1 MDLTGGARPST
12 AQRGER
18 DCRPFHR
25 NLAGQARTF
34 GIPSVRPPGAEMI
47 TDFVPLFIMILLA
60 LGLALT
66 LLKLQQWLGPY
77 QPGKIKGSPYESGQD
92 PVGSARE
99 RYSIK
104 FYLVAMIFIVF
115 DVELV
120 FLYPWAV
127 SFRTFLEAG
136 GGAALASISVIGVF
150 IAILA
155 VGLLYDVKKGG
166 LDWD

>member
-1 MDLTGGARPST
+1 M
-12 AQRGER
+12 
-18 DCRPFHR
+18 
-25 NLAGQARTF
+25 
-34 GIPSVRPPGAEMI
+34 IAE
-47 TDFVPLFIMILLA
+47 FLPLFLMVLLA
-60 LGLALT
+60 LGLAMS
-66 LLKLQQWLGPY
+66 LLKVAEYFGPH
-77 QPGKIKGSPYESGQD
+77 QPNATKGSPYESGQD
-92 PVGSARE
+92 PVGSARD
-99 RYSIK
+99 RYSVK

>member
-1 MDLTGGARPST
+1 M
-12 AQRGER
+12 
-18 DCRPFHR
+18 PF
-25 NLAGQARTF
+25 RTF
-34 GIPSVRPPGAEMI
+34 FRS
-47 TDFVPLFIMILLA
+47 ILLA
-60 LGLALT
+60 LGLAMS
-66 LLKLQQWLGPY
+66 LLKIAEYFGPH
-77 QPGKIKGSPYESGQD
+77 QPNATKGSPYESGQD
-92 PVGSARE
+92 PVGSARD
-99 RYSIK
+99 RYSVK

-150 IAILA
+150 IAVLA

>member
-1 MDLTGGARPST
+1 
-12 AQRGER
+12 
-18 DCRPFHR
+18 
-25 NLAGQARTF
+25 
-34 GIPSVRPPGAEMI
+34 MI
-47 TDFVPLFIMILLA
+47 VEFLPLFLMVLLA
-60 LGLALT
+60 LGLALS
-66 LLKLQQWLGPY
+66 LLLIANKIGPS
-77 QPGKIKGSPYESGQD
+77 QPNAVKESPYESGQD
-92 PVGSARE
+92 PVGSARD
-99 RYSIK
+99 RYSVK

-136 GGAALASISVIGVF
+136 GTEALASLGFIGAFIVILV
-150 IAILA
+150 

>member
-1 MDLTGGARPST
+1 MLV
-12 AQRGER
+12 E
-18 DCRPFHR
+18 F
-25 NLAGQARTF
+25 L
-34 GIPSVRPPGAEMI
+34 
-47 TDFVPLFIMILLA
+47 PLFLMVVLA

-66 LLKLQQWLGPY
+66 LLKVAEYFGPH
-77 QPGKIKGSPYESGQD
+77 QPNAVKESPYESGQD
-92 PVGSARE
+92 PVGSARD
-99 RYSIK
+99 RYSVK

-136 GGAALASISVIGVF
+136 GGAALASLGFIGVF
-150 IAILA
+150 IFVLV
-155 VGLLYDVKKGG
+155 VGLIYDVKKGG

>member
-1 MDLTGGARPST
+1 M
-12 AQRGER
+12 
-18 DCRPFHR
+18 
-25 NLAGQARTF
+25 
-34 GIPSVRPPGAEMI
+34 IAE
-47 TDFVPLFIMILLA
+47 FLPLFLMVLLA
-60 LGLALT
+60 LGLAMS
-66 LLKLQQWLGPY
+66 LLKIAEYFGPH
-77 QPGKIKGSPYESGQD
+77 QPNATKGSPYESGQD
-92 PVGSARE
+92 PVGSARD
-99 RYSIK
+99 RYSVK
-104 FYLVAMIFIVF
+104 FSLVAMIFIVF

>member
-1 MDLTGGARPST
+1 M
-12 AQRGER
+12 
-18 DCRPFHR
+18 
-25 NLAGQARTF
+25 LAEF
-34 GIPSVRPPGAEMI
+34 L
-47 TDFVPLFIMILLA
+47 PLFLMVLLS

-66 LLKLQQWLGPY
+66 LLLVANKFGPS
-77 QPGKIKGSPYESGQD
+77 QPNAVKESPYESGQD
-92 PVGSARE
+92 PVGTARD
-99 RYSIK
+99 RYSVK

-136 GGAALASISVIGVF
+136 GGAALASLSIIGVF
-150 IAILA
+150 IFILV
-155 VGLLYDVKKGG
+155 VGLIYDVKKGG

>member
-1 MDLTGGARPST
+1 M
-12 AQRGER
+12 
-18 DCRPFHR
+18 
-25 NLAGQARTF
+25 
-34 GIPSVRPPGAEMI
+34 IAE
-47 TDFVPLFIMILLA
+47 FLPLFLMILLA

-66 LLKLQQWLGPY
+66 LLLVANKIGPS
-77 QPGKIKGSPYESGQD
+77 QPNAVKESPYESGQD
-92 PVGSARE
+92 PIGTARD

-115 DVELV
+115 DVELM

-136 GGAALASISVIGVF
+136 GGAALASLSVIAVF
-150 IAILA
+150 IGVLV
-155 VGLLYDVKKGG
+155 VGLVYDIKKGG